1 MWFYALLLEYFCNF
15 VDIFCVGRLF
25 LLLTFSN
32 GGGYVNNSFQ
42 LDTLSESYPQEIDFV
57 GLCFSLRFKR
67 GGEEERKIL
76 C

>member
-1 MWFYALLLEYFCNF
+1 MFVFALDFFE
-15 VDIFCVGRLF
+15 R
-25 LLLTFSN
+25 